1 MRLRYR
7 PVKRDAALG
16 FTIVELTVVIVAI
29 SVLVSI
35 TYMGYSSYRA
45 DAKSQ
50 QYKVDATAILSKAKT
65 MAAESSSLAGYPT
78 SANSFPTDSNSSHT
92 LPAGVGVTFTSAAA
106 NTITNTEDTATNPPN
121 LSSSTT
127 SALTISTSP
136 SKRTYAVISCRSS
149 AATGSVPGVGIKVF
163 YPDAVNNTPANSA
176 VKVLTAG
183 DTTTNCS

>member
-1 MRLRYR
+1 MRHR
-7 PVKRDAALG
+7 PTKKDSPG
-16 FTIVELTVVIVAI
+16 FTIVELAIVIIVI
-29 SVLVSI
+29 SILASI
-35 TYMGYSSYRA
+35 SYMSYRGYQV

-50 QYKVDATAILSKAKT
+50 QHKVDATAILSKAKA

-78 SANSFPTDSNSSHT
+78 PANSFPTASSSNYT

-106 NTITNTEDTATNPPN
+106 SAITNTEDTAANPPS

-149 AATGSVPGVGIKVF
+149 ATTGSVPGVGIKVF